1 MRAASSLCSAAV
13 AAWQCCIGRSAV
25 ALQWQGQAKSSAAAA
40 VQLQHTP
47 HRPLCMQT
55 ADCPPTCLPLYHAG
69 RRCIKLPSTQLFSRP
84 PRTGIRGQQALGRKL
99 KFATA
104 QHNNLCL
111 QHTFELVLLTFGTLW
126 LPARS
131 LTTNEF
137 RFLFV
142 HAFSDH
148 NGVWCCDS
156 SANETTGLSVP

>member
-1 MRAASSLCSAAV
+1 MRPGAPHMGHSKFKAARPVLQICCSFLLGNCNKSAIIMFPLADLLQSS
-13 AAWQCCIGRSAV
+13 
-25 ALQWQGQAKSSAAAA
+25 
-40 VQLQHTP
+40 H
-47 HRPLCMQT
+47 
-55 ADCPPTCLPLYHAG
+55 
-69 RRCIKLPSTQLFSRP
+69 
-84 PRTGIRGQQALGRKL
+84 IRGQQALGRKL

-104 QHNNLCL
+104 QHNNPRL

-148 NGVWCCDS
+148 NGFWCCDS